1 MSRSVPFEDPLLHP
15 PSPPVGSESTA
26 GSRKQLE
33 SVKSPL
39 VPQVDDGPIPFQT
52 TSSTDSSSIF
62 TPPPFKPQSNRA
74 AATPSPQPAAVN
86 TITSPTITTAS
97 ATTKPA
103 QPDFVDPLS
112 AASSNDDLTT
122 TTNNS
127 SSGSLTN
134 RPSNNNNPKRNS
146 ARLTSPSIGI
156 PIVNNSM
163 PTEFP
168 THLASPP
175 LPQRPPTIGGTAFS
189 AFQAFSTALNPST
202 PAGTPATGT
211 TSGSGT
217 PAPGVG
223 GTSDLILDGT
233 PLEHSQQHQSRHQS
247 QPSIG
252 LGLDNPLPQP
262 PSMPIE
268 APVPTESWPKRLSI
282 GVSTNPSGLSF
293 QDQGD
298 MVRQELR
305 SPEQETSTS
314 STILSNPRSPAT
326 QDISSGDGNR
336 APLHI
341 RAPGDQGRDQVSAS
355 IRSPG
360 FAIPQSPMRKEG
372 FPVLNAN
379 NMFHEITMP
388 DAMNDLMV
396 KHIPADQRVLRDWNG
411 LTEAEQRQASRSEIL
426 HELTINNS
434 WRAMTRYTR
443 SQILMTPSEYI
454 LELINLWYARLLAL
468 VKLGQYEMAQAE
480 LDQLGDLHGPQYRYE
495 NYAPDSFAIQGIQ
508 SIEQPHG
515 DGIRRG
521 CMVPI
526 EMFILKARLQ
536 GYLGDAY
543 EAIDQLYELIM
554 RSKKFEAICQVSDD
568 LVGIKQWQDIAGQL
582 HLMVLNYLVEL
593 KDYPAATKHARDL
606 SRKYPRDVNFQSGL
620 GRLYLQLGDPVRAEE
635 VFSEVDTMVKSHHSE
650 AEQAHFRLQLTMNR
664 ALLAVTQGQW
674 LVAKAAFEEVLVQE
688 PENLAAANNLAVCE
702 LYAGHL
708 NDAIPRVEKLMFAY
722 PTSAGTSEPLVFNM
736 ATLYELR
743 TEGSFRKKQQVMV
756 EVSKWAGDQFN
767 VSMFK
772 I

>member
-1 MSRSVPFEDPLLHP
+1 
-15 PSPPVGSESTA
+15 
-26 GSRKQLE
+26 
-33 SVKSPL
+33 
-39 VPQVDDGPIPFQT
+39 
-52 TSSTDSSSIF
+52 
-62 TPPPFKPQSNRA
+62 
-74 AATPSPQPAAVN
+74 
-86 TITSPTITTAS
+86 
-97 ATTKPA
+97 
-103 QPDFVDPLS
+103 
-112 AASSNDDLTT
+112 
-122 TTNNS
+122 
-127 SSGSLTN
+127 
-134 RPSNNNNPKRNS
+134 
-146 ARLTSPSIGI
+146 
-156 PIVNNSM
+156 
-163 PTEFP
+163 
-168 THLASPP
+168 
-175 LPQRPPTIGGTAFS
+175 
-189 AFQAFSTALNPST
+189 
-202 PAGTPATGT
+202 
-211 TSGSGT
+211 
-217 PAPGVG
+217 
-223 GTSDLILDGT
+223 
-233 PLEHSQQHQSRHQS
+233 
-247 QPSIG
+247 
-252 LGLDNPLPQP
+252 
-262 PSMPIE
+262 
-268 APVPTESWPKRLSI
+268 
-282 GVSTNPSGLSF
+282 
-293 QDQGD
+293 
-298 MVRQELR
+298 
-305 SPEQETSTS
+305 
-314 STILSNPRSPAT
+314 
-326 QDISSGDGNR
+326 
-336 APLHI
+336 
-341 RAPGDQGRDQVSAS
+341 
-355 IRSPG
+355 
-360 FAIPQSPMRKEG
+360 
-372 FPVLNAN
+372 
-379 NMFHEITMP
+379 
-388 DAMNDLMV
+388 MV

-426 HELTINNS
+426 RELTINNS

-480 LDQLGDLHGPQYRYE
+480 LDQLGDLHGPQY
-495 NYAPDSFAIQGIQ
+495 Q
-508 SIEQPHG
+508 QPHG

-554 RSKKFEAICQVSDD
+554 HSKKVSDD

-708 NDAIPRVEKLMFAY
+708 NEAIPRVEKLMFAY

>member
-15 PSPPVGSESTA
+15 PSPPVGAESTA
-26 GSRKQLE
+26 GTRKQPE
-33 SVKSPL
+33 PVKSPL
-39 VPQVDDGPIPFQT
+39 AAQVDDGPIPFQT
-52 TSSTDSSSIF
+52 TSSADSSSIF
-62 TPPPFKPQSNRA
+62 TPPPFKPQAHRA

-86 TITSPTITTAS
+86 TIINPTTTTAS

-122 TTNNS
+122 TNNS
-127 SSGSLTN
+127 SSGSLTS
-134 RPSNNNNPKRNS
+134 RPSNNNPKRNS
-146 ARLTSPSIGI
+146 AKLTSPSIGI
-156 PIVNNSM
+156 PVVNNSM

-175 LPQRPPTIGGTAFS
+175 LPQRPPTIGGTTFS

-202 PAGTPATGT
+202 AAGTPIAATP
-211 TSGSGT
+211 SESGT
-217 PAPGVG
+217 PAPGVRG
-223 GTSDLILDGT
+223 VSDLILDGN
-233 PLEHSQQHQSRHQS
+233 PLEHPQQQHQSHHQS

-252 LGLDNPLPQP
+252 LGLDHPPPQP
-262 PSMPIE
+262 PSAPIE
-268 APVPTESWPKRLSI
+268 APVPTESWAKRHSI
-282 GVSTNPSGLSF
+282 GVSTNPSGISF

-305 SPEQETSTS
+305 SPEQETGAS
-314 STILSNPRSPAT
+314 STILSTPRSPPE
-326 QDISSGDGNR
+326 DGNR
-336 APLHI
+336 VQLHI
-341 RAPGDQGRDQVSAS
+341 RAPGDQGKDQSFAS

-372 FPVLNAN
+372 FPVLNAH
-379 NMFHEITMP
+379 NMFHEITMT

-396 KHIPADQRVLRDWNG
+396 KHIPADQRVLRDWSG

-480 LDQLGDLHGPQYRYE
+480 LDQLGDLYGPQYRYE

-508 SIEQPHG
+508 SLEQPHG

-521 CMVPI
+521 CMVPF

-536 GYLGDAY
+536 GYLGDIY

-568 LVGIKQWQDIAGQL
+568 LIGIKQWQDIAGQL

-593 KDYPAATKHARDL
+593 KDYPTATKHARDL
-606 SRKYPRDVNFQSGL
+606 SRKYPHDVNFQSGL
-620 GRLYLQLGDPVRAEE
+620 GRLYLQLGDLVRAEE
-635 VFSEVDTMVKSHHSE
+635 VFKEVDTMVKSHHSE
-650 AEQAHFRLQLTMNR
+650 AEQAHFCLQLTMNR

-674 LVAKAAFEEVLVQE
+674 LVAKAAFEEVLAQE
-688 PENLAAANNLAVCE
+688 PENLAATNNLAVCE
-702 LYAGHL
+702 LYAGQL
-708 NDAIPRVEKLMFAY
+708 NEAIPRVEKLMFAY

>member
-15 PSPPVGSESTA
+15 PSPPVGPESTT
-26 GSRKQLE
+26 GTRKQPDPA
-33 SVKSPL
+33 KSPL
-39 VPQVDDGPIPFQT
+39 TAQVDDGPIPFQT
-52 TSSTDSSSIF
+52 TPSADSSSIF
-62 TPPPFKPQSNRA
+62 APPPFKPQANRA
-74 AATPSPQPAAVN
+74 TATPSPQPLAAN
-86 TITSPTITTAS
+86 TITKPTTTTAS
-97 ATTKPA
+97 VTSKPA

-112 AASSNDDLTT
+112 AASSDDNL
-122 TTNNS
+122 TNNS
-127 SSGSLTN
+127 SAGSLTN
-134 RPSNNNNPKRNS
+134 RANSNNNPKRNS
-146 ARLTSPSIGI
+146 GRIASPSIGI
-156 PIVNNSM
+156 PVPNNSM

-175 LPQRPPTIGGTAFS
+175 LPQRPPTIGGTTFS

-202 PAGTPATGT
+202 AAGTPASATA
-211 TSGSGT
+211 SESST
-217 PAPGVG
+217 PAPEG
-223 GTSDLILDGT
+223 GTPDLILDGN
-233 PLEHSQQHQSRHQS
+233 PLEHAQQRQS
-247 QPSIG
+247 QPSTG
-252 LGLDNPLPQP
+252 LGLDHP
-262 PSMPIE
+262 PPAPASVPTE
-268 APVPTESWPKRLSI
+268 APVPTESWPKRHSI
-282 GVSTNPSGLSF
+282 GVSTKPSGISF

-298 MVRQELR
+298 MVRQELQ
-305 SPEQETSTS
+305 SPGHETATS
-314 STILSNPRSPAT
+314 MSSMLNTPRSPPP
-326 QDISSGDGNR
+326 QDISPEGGGHRLQNQ
-336 APLHI
+336 LHI
-341 RAPGDQGRDQVSAS
+341 RPPVEQGREQSSAS
-355 IRSPG
+355 FRSPG

-372 FPVLNAN
+372 FPVLNAH
-379 NMFHEITMP
+379 NMFHEITMT
-388 DAMNDLMV
+388 DAMNDLMI

-443 SQILMTPSEYI
+443 SQILMTPSDHI
-454 LELINLWYARLLAL
+454 LELVNLWYARLLAL

-521 CMVPI
+521 CMIPF

-536 GYLGDAY
+536 GYLGDIY
-543 EAIDQLYELIM
+543 EAIDQLYELII

-620 GRLYLQLGDPVRAEE
+620 GRLYLQLGDLVRAEE
-635 VFSEVDTMVKSHHSE
+635 VFKGVETMVHTHHSE
-650 AEQAHFRLQLTMNR
+650 TEQAHFRLQLTMNK

-674 LVAKAAFEEVLVQE
+674 LAAKTAFEEVLAQE
-688 PENLAAANNLAVCE
+688 PENLAATNNLAVCE
-702 LYAGHL
+702 LYAGQL
-708 NDAIPRVEKLMFAY
+708 NEAIPRIEKLMFAY